1 MCGKTGFS
9 NSFLCKNRAACAK
22 RKIMAQS
29 RRRRKESGFVRM
41 FRQRSARCIETPLK
55 GTQRLAYGQILA
67 KHPGRRQSVAGWR
80 RAFANVKEFPGIRRS
95 AAQVKALHP
104 HNSQWK
110 HQRAQRRADRSAA
123 VLRRSAGPLIARARA
138 PDGSGAAEALL
149 RGPQGASMEAEPGR
163 HAQPGAEEALGRAA
177 RPTRR
182 AICLRRIA
190 RQNLPAAF
198 FRA

>member
-1 MCGKTGFS
+1 
-9 NSFLCKNRAACAK
+9 
-22 RKIMAQS
+22 MAQS

-95 AAQVKALHP
+95 AVQVKALHP

-110 HQRAQRRADRSAA
+110 HQRAKRRTFDCAGKGSGWKRCGRSAFA
-123 VLRRSAGPLIARARA
+123 RPAGRVH
-138 PDGSGAAEALL
+138 GSGA
-149 RGPQGASMEAEPGR
+149 GAAC
-163 HAQPGAEEALGRAA
+163 
-177 RPTRR
+177 PTRR
-182 AICLRRIA
+182 GRSAWA
-190 RQNLPAAF
+190 RSTPNAPRNLSPAHCTSKFAGGVFSRLAGF
-198 FRA
+198 FRARGCIARVFVLFYTIL